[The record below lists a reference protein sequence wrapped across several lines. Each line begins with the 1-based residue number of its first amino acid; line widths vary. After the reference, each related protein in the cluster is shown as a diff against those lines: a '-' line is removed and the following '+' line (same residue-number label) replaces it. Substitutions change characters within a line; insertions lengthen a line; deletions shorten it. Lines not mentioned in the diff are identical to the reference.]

1 MLITITGI
9 DGCGKTL
16 QVDMLQAWL
25 KKRGRPSIVTKAYDD
40 MAKLACRPFID
51 TWTDDAAIMFLFQA
65 LHAQQ
70 YADTLQALQKG
81 LIVIADRWDETFLAY
96 HQNLGFL
103 SQQEEIRVLL
113 NQLAFH
119 EHLPENGFLIKVPVD
134 IAKRRREARGKVEKL
149 ENRPSEY
156 YETIQQTL
164 IGISLE
170 RNWNILDGTKTPIE
184 IHEKIANSLGIQA

>member
-1 MLITITGI
+1 
-9 DGCGKTL
+9 
-16 QVDMLQAWL
+16 MLQAWL

-51 TWTDDAAIMFLFQA
+51 TWTDDTAIMFLFQA

-96 HQNLGFL
+96 HQNFGFL
-103 SQQEEIRVLL
+103 SQQEETRVLL
-113 NQLAFH
+113 NRLAFH
-119 EHLPENGFLIKVPVD
+119 EHLPENGFLIKVPVNV
-134 IAKRRREARGKVEKL
+134 AKRRREARGKVEKL
-149 ENRPSEY
+149 EDRPGEY
-156 YETIQQTL
+156 YEAIQQTL

-184 IHEKIANSLGIQA
+184 IHEEIVNSIGSQT